1 MITLSGEELSALVG
15 AILIAGGLSLIGGI
29 WVLRRMAAE
38 RRVYWFLGRLLI
50 GFGILGLGYVLC
62 WLPGVAVLYYMGL
75 LP

>member
-1 MITLSGEELSALVG
+1 MITLAREELSVLVG

-38 RRVYWFLGRLLI
+38 RRVCWFLGRLLI